1 MRYITVAEAA
11 SSWSI
16 SERRV
21 RLLCSAGRIDGA
33 TKLGWAWSIPSQ
45 AKPGDARALRHL
57 KNRSLRTGAQ
67 SFQALDKL
75 KSELDG
81 LIAFSTLAARVAAA
95 AQLDSRL
102 LQTMLSTLDP
112 KISVSEIKSVLEGTL
127 VPRLDLTAHLAVLN
141 YQEAITEMREL
152 IKIGGR
158 PSERN
163 AFEFQR
169 ILIHH
174 RGDPTGLCFREPVE
188 ADAKPYRM
196 AHRPLTVAEQMDVLF
211 SQYEGEWRWLHPV
224 VSSTFLFVEL
234 YRIQP
239 FAQDSEAL
247 AWLMCTFHLLASGYQ
262 PPMMEPEHTG
272 SLGAAVQLSYRRGD
286 CHEVVALFNEAVS
299 KGLELYR
306 SSLETC

>member
-1 MRYITVAEAA
+1 MRYMTVAEAA
-11 SSWSI
+11 SAWSV

-67 SFQALDKL
+67 SFQTLDTMKAELEALSVSIDP
-75 KSELDG
+75 
-81 LIAFSTLAARVAAA
+81 LARMAAVAT
-95 AQLDSRL
+95 LDSLL
-102 LQTMLSTLDP
+102 LQTLLSTFDHTMTT
-112 KISVSEIKSVLEGTL
+112 SEITSIQAGSL
-127 VPRLDLTAHLAVLN
+127 VPRLNLAAHLAVLN
-141 YQEAITEMREL
+141 YQEAIVRMREMVDA
-152 IKIGGR
+152 GAR

-163 AFEFQR
+163 AFELQR
-169 ILIHH
+169 ILSHH
-174 RGDPTGLCFREPVE
+174 RGDSIALRFREPIE
-188 ADAKPYRM
+188 ADTNPYRM
-196 AHRPLTVAEQMDVLF
+196 AHRPLTVAEQMEVLF

-247 AWLMCTFHLLASGYQ
+247 AWLMCTFHLMTSGYQ
-262 PPMMEPEHTG
+262 SPVMAAEHVA
-272 SLGAAVQLSYRRGD
+272 SLGPAVRLSYRRGD
-286 CHEVVALFNEAVS
+286 CHEVVAMFNEAVS

-306 SSLETC
+306 YSLGAC